1 MGLNLIEVW
10 HVYEFNDVLFLGSNI
25 CTSRGV
31 SNCKECLSIH
41 PTCAWCSQ
49 EWLLEMLPSEGSSLS
64 RCDLRDSLIQS
75 GCGVKFI
82 EFPVSSMRILENVP
96 LSDKAGGSDDI
107 TQIQP
112 QKIHLTLRP
121 DDSKIFTVTVKQ
133 AADYPVD
140 LYYLMDMTNTMK
152 DDLQKLYTL
161 GNGLATALRGVTS
174 NLRMGFGAFVDKPL
188 SPYMYIYSEE
198 VIRNPLISVSLLG
211 SDCCRFP
218 EPCPPQFGYRNVLSL
233 TDQVERFTEEVKKQ
247 KVSRNRDA
255 PEGGFDA
262 IMQAVVC
269 KDKIGWRPDASH
281 LLIFTSDDR
290 SHLALDARL
299 AGIVQPHDGECH
311 INNNNEYDKSTIL
324 DYPSLGMITD
334 KLSENNI
341 NLIFAVT
348 SPMVELYR
356 NYSELIPG
364 SAVGMLSRDSGN
376 VVQLI
381 LDAYARIR
389 SKVELEL
396 LGVPDELS
404 LFINATCLG
413 GEVIPGVKSCA
424 GLKIGDTVSF
434 SIEAKLYGC
443 PKEKSRTFMVKPI
456 GFKDTL
462 QVTVDFACECNCQQ
476 SSVPTSPSCHHG
488 NGTLECGVCL
498 CDPGRLGSRCEC
510 SEGEYNPTQQD
521 RCSPNPA
528 APVCSGRG
536 DCVCGQCAC
545 RSTDFGKVWG
555 PYCECDDFSCL
566 RSKGQICSGNG
577 ECNCG
582 NCQCSPGWSGDSCA
596 CSTRTDACMGSG
608 GMLCSGRGHCLCGVC
623 ECTQPGAY
631 GLTCEKCPTCPDAC
645 TIKKECVEC
654 KHYKR
659 GDLYEKNCN
668 HVCRDKIEQVDEL
681 VFHEK
686 NSVNC
691 SYKDEDDC
699 VQNFQYYEDAS
710 GQSFL
715 YLVKEPECPKGPDF
729 LVVAPLVIGAILLL
743 GLAALLVWKLLITI
757 HDRREFAKFEE
768 EKARAKWEAVR
779 LTFRLF
785 VRC

>member
-1 MGLNLIEVW
+1 MSKHSCTDTECFPLIVINVCMFICQIFGKGGLSLSSGCLKC
-10 HVYEFNDVLFLGSNI
+10 FPLFVINVCMFI
-25 CTSRGV
+25 CQIFG
-31 SNCKECLSIH
+31 K
-41 PTCAWCSQ
+41 
-49 EWLLEMLPSEGSSLS
+49 EGSSLS

-198 VIRNPLISVSLLG
+198 VIRNP
-211 SDCCRFP
+211 CYKFP

-476 SSVPTSPSCHHG
+476 SSVPTSLSCHHG

-631 GLTCEKCPTCPDAC
+631 GLTCEKCPTCPDAFNY
-645 TIKKECVEC
+645 
-654 KHYKR
+654 H
-659 GDLYEKNCN
+659 LFSP
-668 HVCRDKIEQVDEL
+668 

-785 VRC
+785 YNFTHNCMWDID

>member
-1 MGLNLIEVW
+1 M
-10 HVYEFNDVLFLGSNI
+10 FI
-25 CTSRGV
+25 CQIFG
-31 SNCKECLSIH
+31 K
-41 PTCAWCSQ
+41 
-49 EWLLEMLPSEGSSLS
+49 EGSSLS

-198 VIRNPLISVSLLG
+198 VIRNP
-211 SDCCRFP
+211 CYKFP

-521 RCSPNPA
+521 RCSPNPS

-631 GLTCEKCPTCPDAC
+631 GLTCEKCPTCPDAFNY
-645 TIKKECVEC
+645 
-654 KHYKR
+654 H
-659 GDLYEKNCN
+659 LFSP
-668 HVCRDKIEQVDEL
+668 

-699 VQNFQYYEDAS
+699 ND
-710 GQSFL
+710 SFVIADL
-715 YLVKEPECPKGPDF
+715 CSECPKGPDF

>member
-1 MGLNLIEVW
+1 MYRVERNHFK

-49 EWLLEMLPSEGSSLS
+49 EIFGKEGSSLS

-198 VIRNPLISVSLLG
+198 VIRNP
-211 SDCCRFP
+211 CYKFP

-631 GLTCEKCPTCPDAC
+631 GLTCEKCPTCPDAFNY
-645 TIKKECVEC
+645 
-654 KHYKR
+654 H
-659 GDLYEKNCN
+659 LFSP
-668 HVCRDKIEQVDEL
+668 

-699 VQNFQYYEDAS
+699 ND
-710 GQSFL
+710 SFVIADL
-715 YLVKEPECPKGPDF
+715 CSECPKGPDF

-785 VRC
+785 VRCCTSSFENLISDLRNAPK

>member
-1 MGLNLIEVW
+1 II
-10 HVYEFNDVLFLGSNI
+10 HDHAILFYCFYLLLYLTSSNI
-25 CTSRGV
+25 CNSRGV
-31 SNCKECLSIH
+31 RTCKGCLLMH

-49 EWLLEMLPSEGSSLS
+49 EIFGKGGSSLS
-64 RCDLRDSLIQS
+64 RCDLRDSLIQF

-82 EFPVSSMRILENVP
+82 EFPVSNMRILEDVP

-121 DDSKIFTVTVKQ
+121 DDPKKFTVTVKQ
-133 AADYPVD
+133 AAGYPVD

-152 DDLQKLYTL
+152 DDLQKLYAL
-161 GNGLATALRGVTS
+161 GKDLVSALRVVTS
-174 NLRMGFGAFVDKPL
+174 NLPHLHFTIKK
-188 SPYMYIYSEE
+188 
-198 VIRNPLISVSLLG
+198 
-211 SDCCRFP
+211 
-218 EPCPPQFGYRNVLSL
+218 
-233 TDQVERFTEEVKKQ
+233 QVEQFTEEVKKQ
-247 KVSRNRDA
+247 KVSSNRDI

-311 INNNNEYDKSTIL
+311 INNINEYDKSTIL
-324 DYPSLGMITD
+324 DYPSLGMIAD

-348 SPMVELYR
+348 NNMVPLYR

-364 SAVGMLSRDSGN
+364 SAVGTLSKDSGN

-381 LDAYARIR
+381 LDAYAKIR

-404 LFINATCLG
+404 LFINATCLD
-413 GEVIPGVKSCA
+413 GEVIAGVQSCA
-424 GLKIGDTVSF
+424 GLKIGDMVSF
-434 SIEAKLYGC
+434 SIEAKLHGC
-443 PKEKSRTFMVKPI
+443 PKEKNRTFLVKPT

-462 QVTVDFACECNCQQ
+462 QVTVDFVCECDCQQ
-476 SSVPTSPSCHHG
+476 SSVPASPSCHHG
-488 NGTLECGVCL
+488 NGTLECGMCL

-510 SEGEYNPTQQD
+510 SENEDKPTQQNS
-521 RCSPNPA
+521 CSPDSA
-528 APVCSGRG
+528 ALVCSGRG

-545 RSTDFGKVWG
+545 RPVDFGKVWG
-555 PYCECDDFSCL
+555 PYCECDDFNCL

-582 NCQCSPGWSGDSCA
+582 TCQCSSGWSGESCN
-596 CSTRTDACMGSG
+596 CSTRTVACMGSG
-608 GMLCSGRGHCLCGVC
+608 GMLCSGRGHCQCGVC

-631 GLTCEKCPTCPDAC
+631 GSTCEKCPTCPDTC

-668 HVCRDKIEQVDEL
+668 HICRDEMKL
-681 VFHEK
+681 VMKGK
-686 NSVNC
+686 NAVNC
-691 SYKDEDDC
+691 SYKDEDNC
-699 VQNFQYYEDAS
+699 IQNFQYYEDAI
-710 GQSFL
+710 GKSFL
-715 YLVKEPECPKGPDF
+715 YLVKGPECPKGPDV
-729 LVVAPLVIGAILLL
+729 LVVTLSVAGAILLL

-757 HDRREFAKFEE
+757 HDRHEFAKFEE
-768 EKARAKWEAVR
+768 EKARTKWEEANNP
-779 LTFRLF
+779 LYKGPTK
-785 VRC
+785 

>member
-1 MGLNLIEVW
+1 VLQYNMNTISTLYIYLFLCKYI
-10 HVYEFNDVLFLGSNI
+10 HVYEFNNVLFLGSNI

-49 EWLLEMLPSEGSSLS
+49 EIFGKEGSSLS

-188 SPYMYIYSEE
+188 SPYMYIYPEE
-198 VIRNPLISVSLLG
+198 VIRNP
-211 SDCCRFP
+211 CYKFP

-233 TDQVERFTEEVKKQ
+233 TDQAERFTEEVKKQ

>member
-1 MGLNLIEVW
+1 MYRVERNHFK
-10 HVYEFNDVLFLGSNI
+10 HVYEFNNVLFLGSNI

-49 EWLLEMLPSEGSSLS
+49 EIFGKEGSSLS

-174 NLRMGFGAFVDKPL
+174 NL
-188 SPYMYIYSEE
+188 
-198 VIRNPLISVSLLG
+198 PLIHFTLEE
-211 SDCCRFP
+211 FP

-233 TDQVERFTEEVKKQ
+233 TDQAERFTEEVKKQ

-668 HVCRDKIEQVDEL
+668 HVCRDKIEQ
-681 VFHEK
+681 K

-785 VRC
+785 QHDISN

>member
-1 MGLNLIEVW
+1 MGLHLLDVW
-10 HVYEFNDVLFLGSNI
+10 VPVLLLVSIAAGSNI

-31 SNCKECLSIH
+31 STCEECLSIH

-49 EWLLEMLPSEGSSLS
+49 EIFGKGGSSLS

-75 GCGVKFI
+75 GFGVKFI
-82 EFPVSSMRILENVP
+82 EFPVSSMRILENIP
-96 LSDKAGGSDDI
+96 LSDKAGGSEDI

-121 DDSKIFTVTVKQ
+121 DDSKKFTVTVKQ

-188 SPYMYIYSEE
+188 SPYMYIYPEE
-198 VIRNPLISVSLLG
+198 VIQNP
-211 SDCCRFP
+211 CYKFP

-233 TDQVERFTEEVKKQ
+233 TEQVERFTEEVKKQ

-311 INNNNEYDKSTIL
+311 INHNNEYDKSTIL

-348 SPMVELYR
+348 SSMVQLYR

-364 SAVGMLSRDSGN
+364 SVVGTLSRDSGN

-381 LDAYARIR
+381 LDAYAKIR

-413 GEVIPGVKSCA
+413 GEVITGVKSCA
-424 GLKIGDTVSF
+424 GLKIGDKVSF
-434 SIEAKLYGC
+434 SIEAKLHGC
-443 PKEKSRTFMVKPI
+443 PKEKSRTFMVKPM

-462 QVTVDFACECNCQQ
+462 QVTVDFACECDCQQ
-476 SSVPTSPSCHHG
+476 SSVPASPSCHHG

-510 SEGEYNPTQQD
+510 SEGEYKPSQQD

-545 RSTDFGKVWG
+545 RSSDFGKVWG

-566 RSKGQICSGNG
+566 RFKGQICSGNG

-582 NCQCSPGWSGDSCA
+582 TCHCSPGWSGDSCD

-608 GMLCSGRGHCLCGVC
+608 GMLCSGRGHCVCGVC

-631 GLTCEKCPTCPDAC
+631 GSTCEKCPTCPDAC

-668 HVCRDKIEQVDEL
+668 HVCRDEIVLVDEL

-710 GQSFL
+710 GKSFL
-715 YLVKEPECPKGPDF
+715 YLVKEPECPKGPDV
-729 LVVAPLVIGAILLL
+729 LVVALSVAGAILLL
-743 GLAALLVWKLLITI
+743 GLGALLVWKLLITI
-757 HDRREFAKFEE
+757 HDHREFAKFEE
-768 EKARAKWEAVR
+768 EKARAKWEAANNP
-779 LTFRLF
+779 LYKGATSTFQNVAYRGS
-785 VRC
+785 

>member
-1 MGLNLIEVW
+1 MYREERNHFK
-10 HVYEFNDVLFLGSNI
+10 HVYEFNNVLFLGSNI

-49 EWLLEMLPSEGSSLS
+49 EIFGKEGSSLS

-198 VIRNPLISVSLLG
+198 VIRNP
-211 SDCCRFP
+211 CYKFP

-348 SPMVELYR
+348 SPM

-476 SSVPTSPSCHHG
+476 SSVPTSLSCHHG

-681 VFHEK
+681 G
-686 NSVNC
+686 N
-691 SYKDEDDC
+691 
-699 VQNFQYYEDAS
+699 
-710 GQSFL
+710 L
-715 YLVKEPECPKGPDF
+715 YLRPIHNTYLPSANMNFFFKNDSFVIADLCSECPKGPDF